1 MILNKIFWT
10 LRAILYAPFLG
21 KILFPSYIGKP
32 VAILGYKKI
41 FIGKKVRIFP
51 NVRLEVHGKNSTLTI
66 GDNVG
71 IAQNVHITSGA
82 NLIIGNNTTILAN
95 VFITNIDHDYRQLN
109 VPILDQ
115 KNVIRDTFIG
125 ENCFIGIGAAIQAGT
140 ILGKQC
146 IVGTNSVVRG
156 VFPDYC
162 VIVGNPAKI
171 IKQFNFDTQKWEKYV
186 D

>member
-1 MILNKIFWT
+1 MIINKFFWT
-10 LRAILYAPFLG
+10 LRAIFYKFFFG
-21 KILFPSYIGKP
+21 KIGFPSYIGKP
-32 VAILGYKKI
+32 IAILGGKKI

-51 NVRLEVHGKNSTLTI
+51 NVRLEVHGPNSELVI

-82 NLIIGNNTTILAN
+82 SLLIGKNSTILAN
-95 VFITNIDHDYRQLN
+95 VFITNIDHDYTELN
-109 VPILDQ
+109 VPILNQ
-115 KNVIRDTFIG
+115 KNIIKETIIG

-156 VFPDYC
+156 KFPDYC
-162 VIVGNPAKI
+162 VIAGNPARI
-171 IKQFNFDTQKWEKYV
+171 IKKFNFDSQRWEKI
-186 D
+186 